1 MTDKT
6 SGGNRGLLDSLTVLA
21 ATLVAIAHTRLALLS
36 SDLEEDRERLLSLLV
51 LSMVGLFCLGVGVVL
66 GTILLVILF
75 WDTQRILVLGLLAG
89 AFLAVGVSVW
99 LLAMHKV
106 RTKPRMFS
114 ASLSELSKDRQSL
127 VTRT

>member
-21 ATLVAIAHTRLALLS
+21 ATLVAIARTRLELLS

-51 LSMVGLFCLGVGVVL
+51 LTLIGLFCLGVGVVL
-66 GTILLVILF
+66 ATILLVVLF
-75 WDTQRILVLGLLAG
+75 WDARLLVLGVLAG
-89 AFLAVGVSVW
+89 AFLAGGVSVG
-99 LLAMHKV
+99 LLAMRKV
-106 RTKPRMFS
+106 KTKPRIFS

-127 VTRT
+127 VSRT